1 MCFKSWTEGWLLNG
15 SFFPSSRL
23 IRLWLTASVSGQ
35 QSLSLTRAPV
45 VREALTTLSN
55 VVVVESS
62 GSTQTPPPRLCITS
76 NTSSYYV
83 LFLPGMTG
91 VRDSKADENGSSKGI
106 FFLYNSFRWKSM
118 YMPETWKTR
127 KNWGKKQNCVIPSSK
142 ENRYSYVDLCLC
154 KVFPNYL
161 RVHARAHTHTH
172 IPYESRIIT
181 LQHVSYTSMRLFFK
195 TR

>member
-106 FFLYNSFRWKSM
+106 FFYTIPLGEKACTCQKLGK
-118 YMPETWKTR
+118 PERTEERNKTVLFHHP
-127 KNWGKKQNCVIPSSK
+127 KKIAIHMLIYAYAKFFLTTYACT
-142 ENRYSYVDLCLC
+142 
-154 KVFPNYL
+154 
-161 RVHARAHTHTH
+161 RAHTHTH
-172 IPYESRIIT
+172 TFLMKVES
-181 LQHVSYTSMRLFFK
+181 
-195 TR
+195 